1 MRGCLTPVCQ
11 RLVRGKS
18 GGWLE
23 SIAPRG
29 SIIDKE
35 EDKPVETPKKSDG
48 SQLSAFFGLL
58 VWLVIGAIVA
68 WNTDSGEAFLRAHSA
83 IAIAVIVL
91 IFLLLSLPA
100 IKTRLKQLTLEA
112 RTGLIVFAVL
122 PLIVLLVVGI
132 VLLPEPYRVV
142 AMRGVFLAVVVL
154 LPATMYYLFIVTR
167 KDSLLNEY
175 IAILDRLGLTRPSKL
190 KLHCEA
196 DSRESYATLLGPR
209 LRIETYLQRFEAAYG
224 PIGADLRDEFIAT
237 LLRGFDPNQPTND
250 TMRLSR
256 RTAVG
261 FTEVFNLATAVPVIV
276 ATMLIALGWLVV
288 LPPVPTISISNAS
301 DEWRTSLIPIVGP
314 VGFAFL
320 GAYFFAL
327 QALFRRYVR
336 RDLRASAYVSISIR
350 IVLAFIGTWV
360 VGECVTVLSTFSALP
375 IPMPI
380 NTLSVLGFALGV
392 FPQVA
397 WQFVRKVMTK
407 ITLAEVAL
415 PSLSSELPLS
425 DLDGLTVWHESRLE
439 EEDIENVANMSTV
452 DLSDLM
458 LNTRIARSRIV
469 DWVDQAILYVQ
480 IGPDTDDSKQPS
492 TRDLLRAQGI
502 RTATSLLVAY
512 DQSLEREDDDDEF
525 EKLLGSDSACKR
537 RRLRTLVDAIVTSS
551 NLESVLNWKEIQR
564 PERDLSI
571 AAAE

>member
-1 MRGCLTPVCQ
+1 MWV
-11 RLVRGKS
+11 
-18 GGWLE
+18 
-23 SIAPRG
+23 
-29 SIIDKE
+29 
-35 EDKPVETPKKSDG
+35 
-48 SQLSAFFGLL
+48 
-58 VWLVIGAIVA
+58 VIGAIVA

-91 IFLLLSLPA
+91 IFLVLSVPA
-100 IKTRLKQLTLEA
+100 IKARLKVLTLEA

-122 PLIVLLVVGI
+122 PVIVLLVIGI
-132 VLLPEPYRVV
+132 VLLPEPHRVV

-196 DSRESYATLLGPR
+196 DSRESYTTLLGPR

-224 PIGADLRDEFIAT
+224 PIGAELRDEFIAT
-237 LLRGFDPNQPTND
+237 LLRGFDPNQPTTD

-288 LPPVPTISISNAS
+288 LPPVPTISISSAS
-301 DEWRTSLIPIVGP
+301 DAWRTSLIPIVGP

-360 VGECVTVLSTFSALP
+360 VGECVSVLSTFSASTS
-375 IPMPI
+375 PMTI
-380 NTLSVLGFALGV
+380 NTLSVLGFVLGV

-425 DLDGLTVWHESRLE
+425 DLDGLTVWHESRFE
-439 EEDIENVANMSTV
+439 EEDIENIANMATV

-469 DWVDQAILYVQ
+469 DWVDQAMLYVQ
-480 IGPDTDDSKQPS
+480 IGPDRGDSKQPS
-492 TRDLLRAQGI
+492 TRDRLRALGI

-512 DQSLEREDDDDEF
+512 DQSLERGDDEAF
-525 EKLLGSDSACKR
+525 EELLDCDSTDQGR
-537 RRLRTLVDAIVTSS
+537 RARTLLDALVTSS
-551 NLESVLNWKEIQR
+551 NLESVLNWKGIKRLDHQ
-564 PERDLSI
+564 LISSS
-571 AAAE
+571 AE